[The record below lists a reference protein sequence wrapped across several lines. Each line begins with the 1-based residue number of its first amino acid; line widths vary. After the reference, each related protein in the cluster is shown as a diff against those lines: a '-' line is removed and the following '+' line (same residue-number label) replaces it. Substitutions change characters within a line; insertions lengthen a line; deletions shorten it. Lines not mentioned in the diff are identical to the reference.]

1 MGKLLFTAST
11 YSHLLHF
18 HLPYLKAFA
27 EQGWTL
33 HAACGGEAAFVPYIN
48 EIIHLPLR
56 KSMAAPQNLRAAA
69 ILRERV
75 REEGYDLIV
84 THTSLAAFF
93 TRLALKGLRR
103 RPPLIN
109 MVHGYL
115 FDDETPA
122 AKRRLLMAAERLMAS
137 QTDLILTM
145 NRWDYEFTA
154 RYRLA
159 ARVAEI
165 PGIGVDFS
173 RFEGVPPRLDARAAR
188 GIPADA
194 FVLLYAA
201 EFSRRKSQAVL
212 LRALAKLPERV
223 MLVLAGDGATRSE
236 CEALASELGLRAR
249 VLFAGHQTD
258 MLLWYA
264 AADVSV
270 TASRSEG
277 LPFNVME
284 SMYMG
289 LPVVASAVKGHTDLI
304 EDGVTGLLYPYG
316 DSEACAVQIARLLE
330 SPILHASLAGTAK
343 ENVRRY
349 GLDEVFPKVMEQ
361 YGSLLPHGAV
371 AEKREKEASGA
382 GSV

>member
-1 MGKLLFTAST
+1 MAKLLFTAST

-33 HAACGGEAAFVPYIN
+33 HAACGGAPAFVPYI
-48 EIIHLPLR
+48 EEMIHLPLR

-75 REEGYDLIV
+75 RGEGYGLIV

-93 TRLALKGLRR
+93 TRLALKGLRG

-115 FDDETPA
+115 FDDATPA
-122 AKRRLLMAAERLMAS
+122 ARRGLLVAAERLMAP

-145 NRWDYEFTA
+145 NRWDYEFTK
-154 RYRLA
+154 RCRLA
-159 ARVAEI
+159 ARVEEI

-173 RFEGVPPRLDARAAR
+173 RFEGAPPRLEARAAR
-188 GIPADA
+188 GIPPDA
-194 FVLLYAA
+194 FVMLYAA

-212 LRALAKLPERV
+212 LRALARLPERV

-249 VLFAGHQTD
+249 VLFAGHQED
-258 MLLWYA
+258 MLPWYA
-264 AADVSV
+264 AVDASV

-289 LPVVASAVKGHTDLI
+289 LPMVASAVKGHTDLI

-316 DSEACAVQIARLLE
+316 DSEACAVQIARLME
-330 SPILHASLAGTAK
+330 SPALCASLAKAAK

-349 GLDEVFPKVMEQ
+349 GLDKVFPQVMEQ
-361 YGSLLPHGAV
+361 YGSLLPRGAV
-371 AEKREKEASGA
+371 AEKRVREASGA
-382 GSV
+382 GGV